1 MEQIGKTRLGLDDAT
16 RKTLKSKIKLNS
28 VGHTRST
35 KTKYR
40 TDRLMNF
47 CDDDFKYLS
56 DKVDKVIGEHLK
68 EKLYT
73 VNCWGISYNQN
84 EESKP
89 HIHTNTSWNWVY
101 YIDCCENCLP
111 LVFTKRNIEVKPNI
125 DQLIFFN
132 GGDDLNEHAVFPQK
146 CEHERVIISGNIE
159 YVDGAPRS
167 DSNRLRV
174 K

>member
-1 MEQIGKTRLGLDDAT
+1 MEQIGKIQLGFDDT
-16 RKTLKSKIKLNS
+16 IRKILKSKVKLNS
-28 VGHTRST
+28 IGYSRST
-35 KTKYR
+35 RTKYR

-47 CDDDFKYLS
+47 HDHDFNSLS
-56 DKVDKVIGEHLK
+56 SEVDKVIGEYLK

-89 HIHTNTSWNWVY
+89 HIHINTSWNWVY
-101 YIDCCENCLP
+101 YIDCCENCSP

-132 GGDDLNEHAVFPQK
+132 GSDDLNEHAVFPQK
-146 CEHERVIISGNIE
+146 CAHERAVVSGNLN
-159 YVDGAPRS
+159 YVDGASRS
-167 DSNRLRV
+167 IDRLSFY

>member
-101 YIDCCENCLP
+101 YIDSNTSSSILKYP
-111 LVFTKRNIEVKPNI
+111 FDLIEV
-125 DQLIFFN
+125 
-132 GGDDLNEHAVFPQK
+132 
-146 CEHERVIISGNIE
+146 
-159 YVDGAPRS
+159 
-167 DSNRLRV
+167 DSPDS
-174 K
+174 